1 MNNGETPQR
10 HEQTNVEHGLSTG
23 KVAQLLPDGRLGV
36 LQNTGN
42 VRDTITK
49 TLQLN
54 SNKLYRK
61 VLNQLVTF

>member
-10 HEQTNVEHGLSTG
+10 HEQTTNMEHGLSTG
-23 KVAQLLPDGRLGV
+23 KVTQLLPDGRLGV

-42 VRDTITK
+42 VKDTITK

-61 VLNQLVTF
+61 KS